1 MPGCAHSPSSN
12 PTADASRLGRSSPPR
27 FPSPTLG
34 PANGGE
40 SEFGLTLEGRTL
52 HWEVPQ
58 NNHARDHAAVTGLY
72 QAALTY
78 LNDVT
83 WTRGTGGVIVGNDEY
98 NRDTTYE
105 GGGGNYVTHRFG
117 PAGQ

>member
-1 MPGCAHSPSSN
+1 M
-12 PTADASRLGRSSPPR
+12 
-27 FPSPTLG
+27 
-34 PANGGE
+34 
-40 SEFGLTLEGRTL
+40 
-52 HWEVPQ
+52 
-58 NNHARDHAAVTGLY
+58 Y